1 MGSAKIIYPNLRA
14 EMARQNILI
23 QDISKAIKTGRDT
36 ASAKLSGKRPL
47 YYDEAITITDT
58 FFPNEDVRHLFEKD
72 EKTVHKKEM
81 VK

>member
-47 YYDEAITITDT
+47 YYDETITNT

-72 EKTVHKKEM
+72 EKTVHKK
-81 VK
+81 V